1 MEGCMPRGYIAT
13 APSSNPAAQV
23 IAVTSLSWVCCSLEY
38 RGSLSVLKQVDE
50 DGSRTASPPSRCS
63 RNRCCA
69 SLHPCSWENPAAGAR
84 LDPVQNCRL
93 GTCFGRR
100 TGARSKQLQG
110 RNCAHASVGAQ
121 GQGQLSGLVPG
132 PG

>member
-50 DGSRTASPPSRCS
+50 DGSRAASPPSRCS

-69 SLHPCSWENPAAGAR
+69 PLHPCSWENPAAGAR
-84 LDPVQNCRL
+84 LDPCRIAGWVRVL
-93 GTCFGRR
+93 GVELGPE
-100 TGARSKQLQG
+100 
-110 RNCAHASVGAQ
+110 AS
-121 GQGQLSGLVPG
+121 SCRDETVPMHR
-132 PG
+132 